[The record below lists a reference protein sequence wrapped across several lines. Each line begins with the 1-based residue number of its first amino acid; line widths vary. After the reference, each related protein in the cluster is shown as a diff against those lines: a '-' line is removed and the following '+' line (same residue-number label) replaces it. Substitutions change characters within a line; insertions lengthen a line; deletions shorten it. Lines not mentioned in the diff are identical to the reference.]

1 MAPVLANT
9 RTGLRLSSG
18 QPHWLGLLC
27 SAASTPALFHK
38 EPDQPTQINL
48 LNHHA
53 AKRLRQLRE
62 QLKLSRPKFADQL
75 GIPPTTLKNYE
86 LGYREIGGG
95 LFLLIANHPELK
107 RQVDWLLTGIATPEV
122 QA

>member
-1 MAPVLANT
+1 MT
-9 RTGLRLSSG
+9 
-18 QPHWLGLLC
+18 
-27 SAASTPALFHK
+27 
-38 EPDQPTQINL
+38 EINL

-62 QLKLSRPKFADQL
+62 QLNLSRPKFADLL

-95 LFLLIANHPELK
+95 LLLLIANHPGLT
-107 RQVDWLLTGIATPEV
+107 QYTGWLMTGINAN
-122 QA
+122 QQQGA

>member
-1 MAPVLANT
+1 MT
-9 RTGLRLSSG
+9 
-18 QPHWLGLLC
+18 
-27 SAASTPALFHK
+27 
-38 EPDQPTQINL
+38 EINL

-62 QLKLSRPKFADQL
+62 QLNLSRPKFADLL

-95 LFLLIANHPELK
+95 LLLLIANHPGLT
-107 RQVDWLLTGIATPEV
+107 QYTGWLMTGIHAN
-122 QA
+122 QQQGA

>member
-1 MAPVLANT
+1 MTA
-9 RTGLRLSSG
+9 
-18 QPHWLGLLC
+18 
-27 SAASTPALFHK
+27 
-38 EPDQPTQINL
+38 QPTHINL

-62 QLKLSRPKFADQL
+62 QLKLSRPKFADLL

-95 LFLLIANHPELK
+95 LLLLIANHPTLN
-107 RQVDWLLTGIATPEV
+107 QYSQWLLTGIATPEV
-122 QA
+122 QP

>member
-1 MAPVLANT
+1 MNA
-9 RTGLRLSSG
+9 
-18 QPHWLGLLC
+18 
-27 SAASTPALFHK
+27 
-38 EPDQPTQINL
+38 QPTQINL

-75 GIPPTTLKNYE
+75 GIPATTLKNYE

-95 LFLLIANHPELK
+95 LFLLIANHPGLK
-107 RQVDWLLTGIATPEV
+107 HHCDWLLTGIATPEV

>member
-1 MAPVLANT
+1 MNA
-9 RTGLRLSSG
+9 
-18 QPHWLGLLC
+18 
-27 SAASTPALFHK
+27 
-38 EPDQPTQINL
+38 QPTQINL

-75 GIPPTTLKNYE
+75 GIPSTTLKNYE

-95 LFLLIANHPELK
+95 LFLLIANHSEL
-107 RQVDWLLTGIATPEV
+107 QHHCNWLLTGIATPGV

>member
-1 MAPVLANT
+1 MTAPMT
-9 RTGLRLSSG
+9 
-18 QPHWLGLLC
+18 
-27 SAASTPALFHK
+27 
-38 EPDQPTQINL
+38 EINL

-62 QLKLSRPKFADQL
+62 QLSLSRPKFADLL

-95 LFLLIANHPELK
+95 LFLLIANHPALTEHS
-107 RQVDWLLTGIATPEV
+107 QWLLTGINAN
-122 QA
+122 QQQGA

>member
-1 MAPVLANT
+1 MNA
-9 RTGLRLSSG
+9 
-18 QPHWLGLLC
+18 
-27 SAASTPALFHK
+27 
-38 EPDQPTQINL
+38 QPTQINL

-62 QLKLSRPKFADQL
+62 QLKLSRPKFAAPL

-95 LFLLIANHPELK
+95 LFLLIANHPELQ
-107 RQVDWLLTGIATPEV
+107 RYVDWLLTGIATPEL

>member
-1 MAPVLANT
+1 MNAPMT
-9 RTGLRLSSG
+9 
-18 QPHWLGLLC
+18 
-27 SAASTPALFHK
+27 
-38 EPDQPTQINL
+38 EINL
-48 LNHHA
+48 LNHRA

-95 LFLLIANHPELK
+95 LLLLIANHPGLT
-107 RQVDWLLTGIATPEV
+107 QYTGWLMTGINAN
-122 QA
+122 QQQGA